1 MISMGHPKKQ
11 KIRTQVATGFECS
24 AVDPDGETLTSMI
37 KEEEQRHQQILQGL
51 ADVDKAKVVSH
62 ADLVYFSNRLKNYN

>member
-11 KIRTQVATGFECS
+11 KIITQAATGFERS
-24 AVDPDGETLTSMI
+24 SVDPDGETLTSMI

-51 ADVDKAKVVSH
+51 ADVDKDKVVSH
-62 ADLVYFSNRLKNYN
+62 ADLVYFANRLKN